1 MNDKLPEAPK
11 AAGNYVTVKKIGD
24 FIYTSGHVPITDEK
38 KIIGKIPNEISIEEG
53 YDAASLC
60 AELAI
65 ASLLTIS
72 DIKKLIPVNVLG
84 FVNSS
89 PDFIDQPRV
98 LNGFTDKLDEF
109 FSEKPTRSAVGV
121 SSLPLN
127 VCVEVQSVFYI
138 CLLYTSP
145 SPRDRIR
152 SRMPSSA

>member
-60 AELAI
+60 AELTI

-89 PDFIDQPRV
+89 SDFTGQPKV

-138 CLLYTSP
+138 NE
-145 SPRDRIR
+145 
-152 SRMPSSA
+152 

>member
-24 FIYTSGHVPITDEK
+24 FLYTSGHVPITDEK
-38 KIIGKIPNEISIEEG
+38 KIIGKIPNDISIEEG

-60 AELAI
+60 AELTI

-72 DIKKLIPVNVLG
+72 DIKNLIPVNVLG

-89 PDFIDQPRV
+89 SDFTDQPKV

-138 CLLYTSP
+138 NE
-145 SPRDRIR
+145 
-152 SRMPSSA
+152 

>member
-60 AELAI
+60 AELTV

-138 CLLYTSP
+138 NE
-145 SPRDRIR
+145 
-152 SRMPSSA
+152 

>member
-1 MNDKLPEAPK
+1 MDINIINNGGWHFTNVKTPEDIEYKFKSYLHHNEFDKENLR
-11 AAGNYVTVKKIGD
+11 V
-24 FIYTSGHVPITDEK
+24 
-38 KIIGKIPNEISIEEG
+38 
-53 YDAASLC
+53 
-60 AELAI
+60 
-65 ASLLTIS
+65 S

-127 VCVEVQSVFYI
+127 VCVEVQTVFYI
-138 CLLYTSP
+138 NE
-145 SPRDRIR
+145 
-152 SRMPSSA
+152 

>member
-60 AELAI
+60 AELTI

-89 PDFIDQPRV
+89 SDFTDQPKV

-121 SSLPLN
+121 SSLPLLKFN
-127 VCVEVQSVFYI
+127 LCFI
-138 CLLYTSP
+138 
-145 SPRDRIR
+145 
-152 SRMPSSA
+152 

>member
-38 KIIGKIPNEISIEEG
+38 KIIGKIPNEISTEEG

-60 AELAI
+60 AELTI

-89 PDFIDQPRV
+89 SDFTDQPKV

-138 CLLYTSP
+138 NE
-145 SPRDRIR
+145 
-152 SRMPSSA
+152 

>member
-11 AAGNYVTVKKIGD
+11 AAGNYVTVKKIGNL
-24 FIYTSGHVPITDEK
+24 IYTSGHVPITDEK

-60 AELAI
+60 AELTI

-89 PDFIDQPRV
+89 SDFTDQPKV

-138 CLLYTSP
+138 NE
-145 SPRDRIR
+145 
-152 SRMPSSA
+152 

>member
-38 KIIGKIPNEISIEEG
+38 KIIGKIPNDISIEEG

-60 AELAI
+60 AELTI
-65 ASLLTIS
+65 ASLLT
-72 DIKKLIPVNVLG
+72 
-84 FVNSS
+84 
-89 PDFIDQPRV
+89 
-98 LNGFTDKLDEF
+98 
-109 FSEKPTRSAVGV
+109 
-121 SSLPLN
+121 
-127 VCVEVQSVFYI
+127 

-145 SPRDRIR
+145 SPRDRSI

>member
-1 MNDKLPEAPK
+1 MNDKLHEAPK

-60 AELAI
+60 AELTI

-89 PDFIDQPRV
+89 SDFTDQPKV

-127 VCVEVQSVFYI
+127 VCVEVQTVFYI
-138 CLLYTSP
+138 NE
-145 SPRDRIR
+145 
-152 SRMPSSA
+152 

>member
-1 MNDKLPEAPK
+1 MNDKWPEAPK

-60 AELAI
+60 AELTI

-89 PDFIDQPRV
+89 SDFTDQPKV

-138 CLLYTSP
+138 NE
-145 SPRDRIR
+145 
-152 SRMPSSA
+152 

>member
-1 MNDKLPEAPK
+1 MNDKFPEAPK

-24 FIYTSGHVPITDEK
+24 YIYTSGHVPITDEK
-38 KIIGKIPNEISIEEG
+38 KITGKIPSEISVEEG

-60 AELAI
+60 AELTI

-72 DIKKLIPVNVLG
+72 DLKKLIPVNVLG

-89 PDFIDQPRV
+89 SDFADQPKV

-127 VCVEVQSVFYI
+127 VCVEVQAVFYI
-138 CLLYTSP
+138 NE
-145 SPRDRIR
+145 
-152 SRMPSSA
+152 

>member
-60 AELAI
+60 AELTI

-89 PDFIDQPRV
+89 SDFTDQPKV

-127 VCVEVQSVFYI
+127 VCVEVQSVFY
-138 CLLYTSP
+138 LNE
-145 SPRDRIR
+145 
-152 SRMPSSA
+152 

>member
-1 MNDKLPEAPK
+1 MNNKLPEAPK

-60 AELAI
+60 AELTI

-89 PDFIDQPRV
+89 SDFTDQPKV

-127 VCVEVQSVFYI
+127 VCV

-145 SPRDRIR
+145 SPRD
-152 SRMPSSA
+152 

>member
-38 KIIGKIPNEISIEEG
+38 KTIGKIPNEISIEEG

-60 AELAI
+60 AELTI
-65 ASLLTIS
+65 ASLLTTS

-84 FVNSS
+84 FVNCTS
-89 PDFIDQPRV
+89 DFTDQPKV

-127 VCVEVQSVFYI
+127 VCVEVQSVFY
-138 CLLYTSP
+138 LNE
-145 SPRDRIR
+145 
-152 SRMPSSA
+152 

>member
-60 AELAI
+60 AELTI

-89 PDFIDQPRV
+89 SDFTGQPQV

-127 VCVEVQSVFYI
+127 VCVEVQSLFYI
-138 CLLYTSP
+138 NE
-145 SPRDRIR
+145 
-152 SRMPSSA
+152 

>member
-38 KIIGKIPNEISIEEG
+38 KTIGKIPNEISIEEG

-60 AELAI
+60 AELTI

-89 PDFIDQPRV
+89 SDFTDQPKV

-127 VCVEVQSVFYI
+127 VCVEVQTVFYI
-138 CLLYTSP
+138 NE
-145 SPRDRIR
+145 
-152 SRMPSSA
+152 

>member
-38 KIIGKIPNEISIEEG
+38 KIIGKIPNDISIEEG

-60 AELAI
+60 AELTI

-89 PDFIDQPRV
+89 SDFTDQPKV

-121 SSLPLN
+121 SCLPLN

-138 CLLYTSP
+138 NE
-145 SPRDRIR
+145 
-152 SRMPSSA
+152 

>member
-60 AELAI
+60 AELTI

-89 PDFIDQPRV
+89 PDFIDQPKV

-138 CLLYTSP
+138 NE
-145 SPRDRIR
+145 
-152 SRMPSSA
+152 